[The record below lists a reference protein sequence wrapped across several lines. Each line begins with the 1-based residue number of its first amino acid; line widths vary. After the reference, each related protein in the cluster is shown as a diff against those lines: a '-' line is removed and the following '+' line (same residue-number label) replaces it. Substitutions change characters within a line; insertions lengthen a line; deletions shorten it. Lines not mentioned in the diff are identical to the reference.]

1 MKETHEQAEHI
12 GHSIAVDFYFHVQ
25 SKSKIKLAETLEKY
39 YVKNGED
46 GEYF

>member
-1 MKETHEQAEHI
+1 MKEAQEQTEHI
-12 GHSIAVDFYFHVQ
+12 SYSTTVYIYSHVQ

-39 YVKNGED
+39 YVINGAD